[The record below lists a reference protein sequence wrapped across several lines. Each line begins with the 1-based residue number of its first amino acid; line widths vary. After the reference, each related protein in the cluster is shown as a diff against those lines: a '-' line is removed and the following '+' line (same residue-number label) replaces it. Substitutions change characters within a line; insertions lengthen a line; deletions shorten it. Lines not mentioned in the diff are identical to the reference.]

1 MKCCGIIFVKGIFR
15 MIYMP
20 MKKMIKT
27 RKKIVYLSRQ
37 SNDKSLDMELLSDK
51 IREKYPEYEQ
61 IFRLRTLRMG
71 PIGIIRYIAGL
82 LGDMYHIAGASV
94 AVCDTYSIP
103 ISCLHHKKSLKVI
116 QIWHAM
122 GAVKKFGLQSLGKKE
137 GRDEKLSK
145 AMDMHRNYDY
155 VAAPSQTMAKFY
167 AEAFDTPL
175 EKIVQYTLPRI
186 DYVLDGKKKKQEFL
200 EKNPEAAGK
209 EIVLYLP
216 TFRSGEEKIVEALQ
230 SAFKQDA
237 DMRLIISLHPFST
250 VPNKEDYQ
258 VHGGFSTYDLMKIAD
273 HIITDY
279 SACVFEAS
287 LLGVPVWFY
296 TPDYERYTKNR
307 GLNIHLK
314 QEMRNYV
321 FENAEDLYESMKKN
335 EYDFEDLQKFQKKY
349 IGNTKSCTEKM
360 ADFICKETEI

>member
-1 MKCCGIIFVKGIFR
+1 MKRCGIIFVKCIFR

-37 SNDKSLDMELLSDK
+37 SDYKSLDMELLSEK

-61 IFRLRTLRMG
+61 VFRLRTLKLG
-71 PIGIIRYIAGL
+71 SIGIIKYIVGL
-82 LGDMYHIAGASV
+82 LGDMYHIAGSSV

-103 ISCLHHKKSLKVI
+103 ISCLRHKESLKVI

-137 GRDEKLSK
+137 GRDEKVSK

-155 VAAPSQTMAKFY
+155 VAAPSENMAEFY

-175 EKIVQYTLPRI
+175 DKIVMYTLPRI
-186 DYVLDGKKKKQEFL
+186 DYVLDGKTKKQEFL

-216 TFRSGEEKIVEALQ
+216 TFRSGEEKIVEALV
-230 SAFKQDA
+230 SAFKEDA
-237 DMRLIISLHPFST
+237 DVELIISLHPFST
-250 VPNKEDYQ
+250 VPKKEDYE
-258 VHGGFSTYDLMKIAD
+258 VCGKFSTYDLMKLAD

-307 GLNIHLK
+307 GLNINLK
-314 QEMRNYV
+314 QEMPSYV
-321 FENAEDLYESMKKN
+321 FENAQELYKSIKEK
-335 EYDFEDLQKFQKKY
+335 EYDFEDLKKFQKKY
-349 IGNTKSCTEKM
+349 IGNTQFCTEKM